1 MRNGNLAFAKALEIL
16 LFAFTVAIAIATAAS
31 SPSVVIGNISYNT
44 ATSTAECR
52 SGCTSCRCLDIVL
65 PAARDAAAAALPFVV
80 LLHGGLWFSGSRLEM
95 RETCENIVTQST
107 AAGTPF
113 GCVTAD
119 YVYSQDLGGTCFANN
134 CTSTALEQ
142 AREAS
147 AAFAFVTNRTAMAIA
162 APGVVVDTR
171 RVILGGHSAGGHLSA
186 LLAFNW
192 SALAATPPNAS
203 PSSARPVGFVS
214 VEGIHNVSMWETY
227 DEAHWRGKFHCSTVQ
242 AFCADLPA
250 WDRGSPSLYALHATP
265 IAPLLLI
272 HSMQDDWVQASQ
284 ATQLYDRLKPSG
296 GGGSVLDVKGRC
308 VFGQHEDVLSGKSA
322 AMLAT
327 CILQFAAAT

>member
-1 MRNGNLAFAKALEIL
+1 MDLV
-16 LFAFTVAIAIATAAS
+16 LFMTFPNCVDISKGPFDYPSRHLVANEKT
-31 SPSVVIGNISYNT
+31 
-44 ATSTAECR
+44 
-52 SGCTSCRCLDIVL
+52 
-65 PAARDAAAAALPFVV
+65 
-80 LLHGGLWFSGSRLEM
+80 
-95 RETCENIVTQST
+95 
-107 AAGTPF
+107 
-113 GCVTAD
+113 
-119 YVYSQDLGGTCFANN
+119 
-134 CTSTALEQ
+134 
-142 AREAS
+142 
-147 AAFAFVTNRTAMAIA
+147 
-162 APGVVVDTR
+162 
-171 RVILGGHSAGGHLSA
+171 
-186 LLAFNW
+186 
-192 SALAATPPNAS
+192 
-203 PSSARPVGFVS
+203 
-214 VEGIHNVSMWETY
+214 
-227 DEAHWRGKFHCSTVQ
+227 HCSTVQ